1 MKKITIS
8 ISDDLWKR
16 NCVCLAHSFPS
27 ISELGLIEQFSSMH
41 ASHMLKLILQDLI
54 EAKEKQMRQETL
66 N

>member
-8 ISDDLWKR
+8 ISDALWKR
-16 NCVCLAHSFPS
+16 NCTCLARSFPDVYN
-27 ISELGLIEQFSSMH
+27 LGLMEEFSSMH

-54 EAKEKQMRQETL
+54 EAREKQIRQEPL